1 MGKAMT
7 VLLHGFW
14 GRPQDWNEVLRGL
27 PLNVEVHAPDL
38 YEDPVLS
45 PGIELK
51 DWVKHFVNWCE
62 SRGAGAPVD
71 LVGYSMGGRL
81 ALQALLQHPRLFRR
95 ALILSANPE
104 IPRQEHKDREAWE
117 NQWAEKFQTQP
128 WIELES
134 AWQEQS
140 VFTGSRGVARRR
152 KDELREKL
160 AQSLINWSP
169 RRHLA
174 GLEEV
179 KALSP
184 AVEWAFGALDQ
195 KYVEVAKTLA
205 SLPVQGQINI
215 IPNAGHRLF
224 TDAADFIVRW
234 IENRGHT

>member
-1 MGKAMT
+1 MT

-14 GRPQDWNEVLRGL
+14 GQPRDWNEVLRDL
-27 PLNVEVHAPDL
+27 PLGVEVHTPDL

-45 PGIELK
+45 PGIALE
-51 DWVKHFVNWCE
+51 DWVKHFASWCE
-62 SRGAGAPVD
+62 SRSGGVPVD
-71 LVGYSMGGRL
+71 LVGYSMGARL
-81 ALQALLQHPRLFRR
+81 ALQAVVGRPGNFRR
-95 ALILSANPE
+95 VLILSANPE
-104 IPRQEHKDREAWE
+104 IARQEHKDREVWE
-117 NQWAEKFQTQP
+117 HQWAEKFQTQP
-128 WIELES
+128 WAELER
-134 AWQEQS
+134 AWGEQA
-140 VFTGSRGVARRR
+140 VFKGSPDVPRRR

-179 KALSP
+179 KRLSP

-195 KYVEVAKTLA
+195 KYLEVAKNLA

>member
-1 MGKAMT
+1 
-7 VLLHGFW
+7 
-14 GRPQDWNEVLRGL
+14 
-27 PLNVEVHAPDL
+27 
-38 YEDPVLS
+38 
-45 PGIELK
+45 
-51 DWVKHFVNWCE
+51 
-62 SRGAGAPVD
+62 
-71 LVGYSMGGRL
+71 MGGRL
-81 ALQALLQHPRLFRR
+81 ALQAALLRPQNFRR
-95 ALILSANPE
+95 TLILSGNPA
-104 IPRQEHKDREAWE
+104 IPKQDYEDREAWE

-140 VFTGSRGVARRR
+140 VFKGSHGVPRRR

-169 RRHLA
+169 RHHLA

-205 SLPVQGQINI
+205 SAPVQGQINI

-224 TDAADFIVRW
+224 TDAADFVVRW

>member
-1 MGKAMT
+1 MGKTMT

-14 GRPQDWNEVLRGL
+14 GQPQDWNEVLRGL
-27 PLNVEVHAPDL
+27 PLNVEVHTPDL

-45 PGIELK
+45 PGIALN
-51 DWVKHFVNWCE
+51 DWVKHFVSWCE
-62 SRGAGAPVD
+62 SRSAGHPVD
-71 LVGYSMGGRL
+71 LVGYSMGARL
-81 ALQALLQHPRLFRR
+81 ALQAVLLRPQSFRR
-95 ALILSANPE
+95 ALILSGNPA
-104 IPRQEHKDREAWE
+104 IPKQDYKDREAWE

-140 VFTGSRGVARRR
+140 VFQGSRGVSRRR

-160 AQSLINWSP
+160 AQSLVNWSP
-169 RRHLA
+169 RHHLL
-174 GLEEV
+174 GLEGV

-184 AVEWAFGALDQ
+184 SVEWAFGALDQ
-195 KYVEVAKTLA
+195 KYVEIAKNLA
-205 SLPVQGQINI
+205 SVPVQGQINI

-224 TDAADFIVRW
+224 TDAADFVVRW